1 MAMLLNATKRLQ
13 DSVILTSPSFAG
25 KYPRSTRDSLY
36 IAKANKSGIF
46 QIERDGTRKLYD
58 RCYAFTDINY
68 INQDKEDKIH
78 ILENLMDFFKSM
90 SLSFK
95 ITIVNEYQDMN
106 GYIDDIFVNKNDDK
120 YPVISQGIRQW
131 IDEKKDEA
139 RIYDVKRVLLLT
151 LTVRSS
157 SYDEARSYF
166 LGMDTEMERAFSAF
180 KSKIVPLTGEQRL
193 EIIDR
198 FFYKDD
204 AKTPYS
210 FNEDALYD
218 VIPVSIDTYKDFMI
232 FNKNQYVSV
241 LFARRFDT
249 SLDAN
254 KAIYALSNREYPS
267 FITIDYAPV
276 AHDVTKDA
284 LKNMFGNNERA
295 IAQEADSKKGNNQA
309 ITGISYA
316 KKKKRQELERYM
328 DQVDDDSEECIM
340 ASLLLTVT
348 ADSEDELVRRIESI
362 QDQAKKIGITL
373 DTYNQVQLKAFNT
386 ALPTGSRQVKKMR
399 TFLAS
404 SLVAMQ
410 PFYSKNLVEKGGTF
424 YGRDV
429 TTQQL
434 VFANRKKL
442 PSPHG
447 VVVGNTGSGKSML
460 IKMTDISQVLLSSD
474 DDVMIIDPQNETQY
488 ICALYGGKFFDMT
501 PRGDIHINPMEI
513 PLSVFNSKSDKIKK
527 TFVSS
532 VNGWANGFVEA
543 VMKGLIY
550 NSEHKAFV
558 TEAVEKV
565 YDKTFESKTL
575 VQPTI
580 RNVRNELVRM
590 EEETEYESDQRLIHM
605 ITNSLKPF
613 TEGIYDMFAY
623 PSDIDISSERLVA
636 FGLNNITDDIWQPV
650 MTTIMFFLTNRIEFN
665 QEVQRATRFIVDECQ
680 YVCKSIS
687 TGDILLKAVLTYRKF
702 GGICTMA
709 FQNLARVVMS
719 EDLRDMLT
727 NCGYKMFFKQEGSD
741 ALALSQIQHLTEIE
755 YEALSNDSPGRSV
768 MVWNGKVILLDAF
781 MNKTNPLYDTFSTN
795 FHEKAAEMK
804 GDKESVEAYGN

>member
-1 MAMLLNATKRLQ
+1 MAFLLNATKRMQ
-13 DSVILTSPSFAG
+13 DSVVLTSPSFNG
-25 KYPRSTRDSLY
+25 KTPVSTRDSLF
-36 IAKANKSGIF
+36 IHKANKSGIF
-46 QIERDGTRKLYD
+46 QIERNGIRKLFD

-68 INQDKEDKIH
+68 INLDEEDKLH
-78 ILENLMDFFKSM
+78 MLENLMDFFKSM

-106 GYIDDIFVNKNDDK
+106 GYINDIFLNKNDND
-120 YPVISQGIRQW
+120 YPVISDGIRQW
-131 IDEKKDEA
+131 IDEKKEEA
-139 RIYDVKRVLLLT
+139 RIYDVKRILLLT

-180 KSKIVPLTGEQRL
+180 KSRIVPLNGEQRL
-193 EIIDR
+193 ELIDR
-198 FFYKDD
+198 FFYKEN
-204 AKTPYS
+204 AGAPYS
-210 FNEDALYD
+210 FEQDALYD
-218 VIPVSIDTYKDFMI
+218 VIPVSIDSYKDFMI
-232 FNKNQYVSV
+232 FNRNQYVSV

-249 SLDAN
+249 SIDAN
-254 KAIYALSNREYPS
+254 KAIYTLSNREYPS

-284 LKNMFGNNERA
+284 LKSMFGNNERA
-295 IAQEADSKKGNNQA
+295 IAQEADSKKDNNQA
-309 ITGISYA
+309 VTGISYA
-316 KKKKRQELERYM
+316 KKKKRQELKMYM

-340 ASLLLTVT
+340 ASLMLTVT
-348 ADSEDELVRRIESI
+348 ASSEDELVQRIESI
-362 QDQAKKIGITL
+362 QAQAKKLGIIL
-373 DTYNQVQLKAFNT
+373 DTYNQVQLKAFNA
-386 ALPTGSRQVKKMR
+386 ALPTGSRQVKMMR
-399 TFLAS
+399 PFLES
-404 SLVAMQ
+404 SLVALQ
-410 PFYSKNLVEKGGTF
+410 PFYSKTLVEKGGTF

-474 DDVMIIDPQNETQY
+474 DDIMIIDPQNETQY
-488 ICALYGGKFFDMT
+488 ICALYDGKFFDMT
-501 PRGDIHINPMEI
+501 PRGNIHINPMEV
-513 PLSVFNSKSDKIKK
+513 PLSVFNSKSDKVKK
-527 TFVSS
+527 AFMSA
-532 VNGWANGFVEA
+532 VNGWANGFTEA
-543 VMKGLIY
+543 VMKGLAY
-550 NSEHKAFV
+550 TSEHTAFIYD
-558 TEAVEKV
+558 AVEKV
-565 YDKTFESKTL
+565 YDRVFTSKTL

-580 RNVRNELVRM
+580 RDVRNELLKM
-590 EEETEYESDQRLIHM
+590 EDSSEYDSDRRIIHM

-623 PSDIDISSERLVA
+623 PSDININSERLVA

-687 TGDILLKAVLTYRKF
+687 TGNILLNAVLTYRKF

-727 NCGYKMFFKQEGSD
+727 NCGYKMFFKQEGTD
-741 ALALSQIQHLTEIE
+741 AIALSKIQHLTEIE

-781 MNKTNPLYDTFSTN
+781 MNKDNPLYDTFSTN
-795 FHEKAAEMK
+795 FHEKAEAMK
-804 GDKESVEAYGN
+804 KESDYGD

>member
-1 MAMLLNATKRLQ
+1 MALLLNATKRLQ
-13 DSVILTSPSFAG
+13 DSVVLTSPSFAG

-204 AKTPYS
+204 AKTPYC

-254 KAIYALSNREYPS
+254 KAIYTLSNREYPS

-348 ADSEDELVRRIESI
+348 ADSEDELARRIESI

-527 TFVSS
+527 NFISS

-543 VMKGLIY
+543 VMKGLTF
-550 NSEHKAFV
+550 NAEHKAFV

-565 YDKTFESKTL
+565 YDKAFESKTL

-590 EEETEYESDQRLIHM
+590 EETTEYESDQRLIHM

-665 QEVQRATRFIVDECQ
+665 QEVQKATRFIVDECQ
-680 YVCKSIS
+680 YVCKSVS

-741 ALALSQIQHLTEIE
+741 AIALSQIQHLTEIE
-755 YEALSNDSPGRSV
+755 YEALSNDLPGRSV

-804 GDKESVEAYGN
+804 DDKESVESYGN

>member
-1 MAMLLNATKRLQ
+1 MALLLNATKRMQ
-13 DSVILTSPSFAG
+13 DSVVLTSPSFNKKTPG
-25 KYPRSTRDSLY
+25 STRDSLF
-36 IAKANKSGIF
+36 IHKANKSGIF
-46 QIERDGTRKLYD
+46 QIERNGNRKLYD

-68 INQDKEDKIH
+68 INLDKEDKIH

-106 GYIDDIFVNKNDDK
+106 GYINDIFSNKNDND
-120 YPVISQGIRQW
+120 YPVISDGIRQW
-131 IDEKKDEA
+131 IDEKKEEA
-139 RIYDVKRVLLLT
+139 RIYDVKRILLLT

-157 SYDEARSYF
+157 SYNEARSYF

-180 KSKIVPLTGEQRL
+180 KSRIVPLNGEQRL
-193 EIIDR
+193 ELIDR
-198 FFYKDD
+198 FFYKED
-204 AKTPYS
+204 AGAPYS
-210 FNEDALYD
+210 FEQDALYD
-218 VIPVSIDTYKDFMI
+218 VIPVSIDSYKDFMI
-232 FNKNQYVSV
+232 FNRNQYVSV

-249 SLDAN
+249 SIDAN
-254 KAIYALSNREYPS
+254 KAIYTLSNREYPS

-284 LKNMFGNNERA
+284 LKSMFGNNERA
-295 IAQEADSKKGNNQA
+295 IAQEADSKKDNNQA
-309 ITGISYA
+309 VTGISYA
-316 KKKKRQELERYM
+316 KKKKRQELEMYM

-340 ASLLLTVT
+340 ASLMLTVT
-348 ADSEDELVRRIESI
+348 ASSEDELVQRIESI
-362 QDQAKKIGITL
+362 QAQAKKLGIIL
-373 DTYNQVQLKAFNT
+373 DTYNQVQLKAFNA
-386 ALPTGSRQVKKMR
+386 ALPTGSRQVKMMR
-399 TFLAS
+399 PFLAS
-404 SLVAMQ
+404 SLVALQ
-410 PFYSKNLVEKGGTF
+410 PFYSKTLVEKGGTF

-474 DDVMIIDPQNETQY
+474 DDIMIIDPQNETQY

-501 PRGDIHINPMEI
+501 PRGDIHINPMEV
-513 PLSVFNSKSDKIKK
+513 PLSVFNSKSDKVKK
-527 TFVSS
+527 SFISA
-532 VNGWANGFVEA
+532 VNGWANGFTEA
-543 VMKGLIY
+543 VMKGLAY
-550 NSEHKAFV
+550 TSEHTAFIYD
-558 TEAVEKV
+558 AVEKV
-565 YDKTFESKTL
+565 YERVFTSKTL

-580 RNVRNELVRM
+580 RDVRNELLKM
-590 EEETEYESDQRLIHM
+590 EDSSEYDSDRRIIHM

-623 PSDIDISSERLVA
+623 PSDININSERLVA

-650 MTTIMFFLTNRIEFN
+650 MTTIMFFLTNRVEFN

-687 TGDILLKAVLTYRKF
+687 TGNILLSAVLTYRKF

-727 NCGYKMFFKQEGSD
+727 NCGYKMFFKQEGTD
-741 ALALSQIQHLTEIE
+741 AIALSKIQHLTEIE
-755 YEALSNDSPGRSV
+755 YEALSNDAPGRSV

-781 MNKTNPLYDTFSTN
+781 MNKDNPLYDTFSTN
-795 FHEKAAEMK
+795 FHEKAEAMK
-804 GDKESVEAYGN
+804 KESDYGD

>member
-1 MAMLLNATKRLQ
+1 MALLLNATKRMQ
-13 DSVILTSPSFAG
+13 DSVVLTSPSFNKKTPG
-25 KYPRSTRDSLY
+25 STRDSLF
-36 IAKANKSGIF
+36 IHKANKSGIF
-46 QIERDGTRKLYD
+46 QIERNGNRKLYD

-68 INQDKEDKIH
+68 INLDKEDKIH

-106 GYIDDIFVNKNDDK
+106 GYINDIFSNKNDND
-120 YPVISQGIRQW
+120 YPVISDGIRQW
-131 IDEKKDEA
+131 IDEKKEEA
-139 RIYDVKRVLLLT
+139 RIYDVKRILLLT

-180 KSKIVPLTGEQRL
+180 KSRIVPLNGEQRL
-193 EIIDR
+193 ELIDR
-198 FFYKDD
+198 FFYKED
-204 AKTPYS
+204 AGAPYS
-210 FNEDALYD
+210 FEQDALYD
-218 VIPVSIDTYKDFMI
+218 VIPVSIDSYKDFMI
-232 FNKNQYVSV
+232 FNRNQYVSV

-249 SLDAN
+249 SIDAN
-254 KAIYALSNREYPS
+254 KAIYTLSNREYPS

-284 LKNMFGNNERA
+284 LKSMFGNNERA
-295 IAQEADSKKGNNQA
+295 IAQEADSKKDNNQA
-309 ITGISYA
+309 VTGISYA
-316 KKKKRQELERYM
+316 KKKKRQELEMYM

-340 ASLLLTVT
+340 ASLMLTVT
-348 ADSEDELVRRIESI
+348 ASSEDELVQRIESI
-362 QDQAKKIGITL
+362 QAQAKKLGIIL
-373 DTYNQVQLKAFNT
+373 DTYNQVQLKAFNA
-386 ALPTGSRQVKKMR
+386 ALPTGSRQVKMMR
-399 TFLAS
+399 PFLAS
-404 SLVAMQ
+404 SLVALQ
-410 PFYSKNLVEKGGTF
+410 PFYSKTLVEKGGTF

-474 DDVMIIDPQNETQY
+474 DDIMIIDPQNETQY

-501 PRGDIHINPMEI
+501 PRGDIHINPMEV
-513 PLSVFNSKSDKIKK
+513 PLSVFNSKSDKVKK
-527 TFVSS
+527 SFISA
-532 VNGWANGFVEA
+532 VNGWANGFTEA
-543 VMKGLIY
+543 VMKGLAY
-550 NSEHKAFV
+550 TSEHTAFIYD
-558 TEAVEKV
+558 AVEKV
-565 YDKTFESKTL
+565 YERVFTSKTL

-580 RNVRNELVRM
+580 RDVRNELLKM
-590 EEETEYESDQRLIHM
+590 EDSSEYDSDRRIIHM

-623 PSDIDISSERLVA
+623 PSDININSERLVA

-650 MTTIMFFLTNRIEFN
+650 MTTIMFFLTNRVEFN

-687 TGDILLKAVLTYRKF
+687 TGNILLSAVLTYRKF

-727 NCGYKMFFKQEGSD
+727 NCGYKMFFKQEGTD
-741 ALALSQIQHLTEIE
+741 AIALSKIQHLTEIE

-781 MNKTNPLYDTFSTN
+781 MNKDNPLYDTFSTN
-795 FHEKAAEMK
+795 FHEKAEAMK
-804 GDKESVEAYGN
+804 KESDYGD

>member
-543 VMKGLIY
+543 VMKGLTF
-550 NSEHKAFV
+550 NAEHKAFV

-580 RNVRNELVRM
+580 RNVRNELIRM

-636 FGLNNITDDIWQPV
+636 FGLNNITDIWQPV

-741 ALALSQIQHLTEIE
+741 AIALSQIQHLTEIE

-781 MNKTNPLYDTFSTN
+781 MDKTNPLYDTFSTN

>member
-1 MAMLLNATKRLQ
+1 MALLLNATKRMQ
-13 DSVILTSPSFAG
+13 DSVVLTSPSFNKKTPG
-25 KYPRSTRDSLY
+25 STRDSLF
-36 IAKANKSGIF
+36 IHKANKSGIF
-46 QIERDGTRKLYD
+46 QIERNGNRKLYD

-106 GYIDDIFVNKNDDK
+106 GYINDIFSNKNDND
-120 YPVISQGIRQW
+120 YPVISDGIRQW
-131 IDEKKDEA
+131 IDEKKEEA
-139 RIYDVKRVLLLT
+139 RIYDVKRILLLT

-180 KSKIVPLTGEQRL
+180 KSRIVPLNGEQRL
-193 EIIDR
+193 ELIDR
-198 FFYKDD
+198 FFYKEN
-204 AKTPYS
+204 AGAPYS
-210 FNEDALYD
+210 FEQDALYD
-218 VIPVSIDTYKDFMI
+218 VIPVSIDSYKDFMI
-232 FNKNQYVSV
+232 FNRNQYVSV

-249 SLDAN
+249 SIDAN
-254 KAIYALSNREYPS
+254 KAIYTLSNREYPS

-284 LKNMFGNNERA
+284 LKSMFGNNERA
-295 IAQEADSKKGNNQA
+295 IAQEADSKKDNNQA
-309 ITGISYA
+309 VTGISYA
-316 KKKKRQELERYM
+316 KKKKRQELEMYM

-340 ASLLLTVT
+340 ASLMLTVT
-348 ADSEDELVRRIESI
+348 ASSEDELVQRIESI
-362 QDQAKKIGITL
+362 QAQAKKLGIIL
-373 DTYNQVQLKAFNT
+373 DTYNQVQLKAFNA
-386 ALPTGSRQVKKMR
+386 ALPTGSRQVKMMR
-399 TFLAS
+399 PFLAS
-404 SLVAMQ
+404 SLVALQ
-410 PFYSKNLVEKGGTF
+410 PFYSKTLVEKGGTF

-474 DDVMIIDPQNETQY
+474 DDIMIIDPQNETQY

-501 PRGDIHINPMEI
+501 PRGDIHINPMEV
-513 PLSVFNSKSDKIKK
+513 PLSVFNSKSDKVKK
-527 TFVSS
+527 SFISA
-532 VNGWANGFVEA
+532 VNGWANGFTEA
-543 VMKGLIY
+543 VMKGLAY
-550 NSEHKAFV
+550 TSEHTAFIYD
-558 TEAVEKV
+558 AVEKV
-565 YDKTFESKTL
+565 YERVFTSKTL

-580 RNVRNELVRM
+580 RDVRNELLKM
-590 EEETEYESDQRLIHM
+590 EDSSEYDSDRRIIHM

-623 PSDIDISSERLVA
+623 PSDININSERLVA

-650 MTTIMFFLTNRIEFN
+650 MTTIMFFLTNRVEFN

-687 TGDILLKAVLTYRKF
+687 TGNILLSAVLTYRKF

-727 NCGYKMFFKQEGSD
+727 NCGYKMFFKQEGTD
-741 ALALSQIQHLTEIE
+741 AIALSKIQHLTEIE
-755 YEALSNDSPGRSV
+755 YEALSNDAPGRSV

-781 MNKTNPLYDTFSTN
+781 MNNDNPLYDTFSTN
-795 FHEKAAEMK
+795 FHEKAEAMK
-804 GDKESVEAYGN
+804 KESDYGD

>member
-1 MAMLLNATKRLQ
+1 MALLLNATKRMQ
-13 DSVILTSPSFAG
+13 DSVVLTSPSFNKKTPG
-25 KYPRSTRDSLY
+25 STRDSLF
-36 IAKANKSGIF
+36 IHKANKSGIF
-46 QIERDGTRKLYD
+46 QIERNGNRKLYD

-68 INQDKEDKIH
+68 INLDKEDKIH

-106 GYIDDIFVNKNDDK
+106 GYINDIFSNKNDND
-120 YPVISQGIRQW
+120 YPVISDGIRQW
-131 IDEKKDEA
+131 IDEKKEEA
-139 RIYDVKRVLLLT
+139 RIYDVKRILLLT

-180 KSKIVPLTGEQRL
+180 KSRIVPLNGEQRL
-193 EIIDR
+193 ELIDR
-198 FFYKDD
+198 FFYKED
-204 AKTPYS
+204 AGAPYS
-210 FNEDALYD
+210 FEQDALYD
-218 VIPVSIDTYKDFMI
+218 VIPVSIDSYKDFMI
-232 FNKNQYVSV
+232 FNRNQYVSV

-249 SLDAN
+249 SIDAN
-254 KAIYALSNREYPS
+254 KAIYTLSNREYPS

-284 LKNMFGNNERA
+284 LKSMFGNNERA
-295 IAQEADSKKGNNQA
+295 IAQEADSKKDNNQA
-309 ITGISYA
+309 VTGISYA
-316 KKKKRQELERYM
+316 KKKKRQELEMYM

-340 ASLLLTVT
+340 ASLMLTVT
-348 ADSEDELVRRIESI
+348 ASSEDELVQRIESI
-362 QDQAKKIGITL
+362 QAQAKKLGIIL
-373 DTYNQVQLKAFNT
+373 DTYNQVQLKAFNA
-386 ALPTGSRQVKKMR
+386 ALPTGSRQVKMMR
-399 TFLAS
+399 PFLAS
-404 SLVAMQ
+404 SLVALQ
-410 PFYSKNLVEKGGTF
+410 PFYSKTLVEKGGTF

-474 DDVMIIDPQNETQY
+474 DDIMIIDPQNETQY

-501 PRGDIHINPMEI
+501 PRGDIHINPMEV
-513 PLSVFNSKSDKIKK
+513 PLSVFNSKSDKVKK
-527 TFVSS
+527 SFISA
-532 VNGWANGFVEA
+532 VNGWANGFTEA
-543 VMKGLIY
+543 VMKGLAY
-550 NSEHKAFV
+550 TSEHTAFIYD
-558 TEAVEKV
+558 AVEKV
-565 YDKTFESKTL
+565 YERVFTSKAL

-580 RNVRNELVRM
+580 RDVRNELLNM
-590 EEETEYESDQRLIHM
+590 EDSSEYDSDRRIIHM

-623 PSDIDISSERLVA
+623 PSDININSERLVA

-650 MTTIMFFLTNRIEFN
+650 MTTIMFFLTNRVEFN

-687 TGDILLKAVLTYRKF
+687 TGNILLSAVLTYRKF

-727 NCGYKMFFKQEGSD
+727 NCGYKMFFKQEGTD
-741 ALALSQIQHLTEIE
+741 AIALSKIQHLTEIE
-755 YEALSNDSPGRSV
+755 YEALSNDAPGRSV

-781 MNKTNPLYDTFSTN
+781 MNKDNPLYDTFSTN
-795 FHEKAAEMK
+795 FHEKAEAMK
-804 GDKESVEAYGN
+804 KESDYGD

>member
-1 MAMLLNATKRLQ
+1 MAILLNATKRLQ

-36 IAKANKSGIF
+36 IAKAKKSGIF

-139 RIYDVKRVLLLT
+139 RIYDVRRVLLLT

-543 VMKGLIY
+543 VMKGLTF
-550 NSEHKAFV
+550 NAEHKAFV

>member
-46 QIERDGTRKLYD
+46 QIERNGTRKLYD

-543 VMKGLIY
+543 VMKGLTY

>member
-46 QIERDGTRKLYD
+46 QIERNGTRKLYD